1 MIDFRRLHLK
11 TIEQRLLWLSHW
23 MIHNANHVRPK
34 VDGIKIGGHQASS
47 ASMVSIMT
55 ALYFSALRPED
66 RVAVKPHASPVFHA
80 IHYLMGNQTRE
91 KMENFRGLGGVQSYP
106 SRTKDIDDVDFSTG
120 SVGLGV
126 GITALA
132 SIVQDFI
139 RAKEWGD
146 DLACGHM
153 VALMGDAELDEGNI
167 YETLQEGWKNDLRNC
182 WWIIDY
188 NRQSLD
194 GIVREGLFE
203 RIEKIFDAFGWDVVR
218 VKYGALQR
226 TAFEEPGGD
235 RLRDW
240 IDRCPN
246 QDYAALTFMGGA
258 VWRKRLMDDLG
269 DQGDIS
275 SLIDRRSD
283 SELAALMENLGGNCV
298 ETMADAFAR
307 IDPDRPTCFLAYTI
321 KGWGT
326 PIAGHKD
333 NHGGLM
339 NSKQFADW
347 QAHMGIA
354 AGQEWEPFASVG
366 DIPGLKQFLANVPF
380 FSKGPRRHDDA
391 HIDVPP
397 IEIDSA
403 REISTQAA
411 FGKILDDLAKGE
423 SKLAARIL
431 TTSPDVTG
439 TTSLGPWVNRRKLFA
454 REAMADAFIEYR
466 IPSTAKW
473 EFTPKGQHVELGI
486 AEMNLFLL
494 LGAAGLSHS
503 LFGKRLI
510 PIGTVY
516 DPFVCR
522 GLDAL
527 NYACYQ
533 DARFIIVGTPSGIT
547 LAPEGGAHQSIGTP
561 LIGMSQDG
569 LAAFEPAFADELA
582 VIMEW
587 AFDYLQ
593 RDGEGQR
600 DERTWLRDE
609 TGGSVYLRLTTKPL
623 EQPAKRVDDD
633 FRQGAIDGAYWLR
646 KPGPNCAVVIAYQGA
661 VADEAIAAAGVIGEA
676 RRDIGVLAVTSA
688 DRLNAG
694 WTAAQRE
701 RARQSESAESYR
713 DAARSPASRLR
724 HRYRHRRTPGDLV
737 LAGRRC
743 GAPDDLPRRRA
754 FWTNRNDPRSI
765 PPFPRRQAVADAVSQ
780 PVDCWETASGRSN
793 THFPLAGT
801 KRSRMKDTFA
811 GFATAVIEYGRFRNT
826 PSWGYHLGVFIVI
839 RAIFMLLTIKRWR
852 QRCIF
857 LCKPTN
863 STGTGI
869 CLINRFD
876 CARECLRINYAGRL
890 AYPALASATNMTICI
905 LPICSGVMTA
915 QRNSTDRSASCRRRV
930 PHFYTTSSVRHS
942 PMPAISS
949 HRESGKGHVC
959 A

>member
-1 MIDFRRLHLK
+1 MIPDPRHLK

-23 MIHNANHVRPK
+23 MIHHANHIRPK
-34 VDGIKIGGHQASS
+34 VDGIKVGGHQASS

-80 IHYLMGNQTRE
+80 IQYLMGNQTRE
-91 KMENFRGLGGVQSYP
+91 KMEAFRGWGGVQSYP
-106 SRTKDIDDVDFSTG
+106 SRTKDVDDVDFSTG

-126 GITALA
+126 AITSFAAL
-132 SIVQDFI
+132 VQDYVA
-139 RAKEWGD
+139 AKDWGA
-146 DLACGHM
+146 DLPLGRM
-153 VALMGDAELDEGNI
+153 VALMGDAELDEGNV
-167 YETLQEGWKNDLRNC
+167 YEALQEGWKNDLRNC

-203 RIEKIFDAFGWDVVR
+203 RVEKIFDAFGWDVVR
-218 VKYGALQR
+218 VKYGAIQR
-226 TAFEEPGGD
+226 AAFEEPGGAA
-235 RLRDW
+235 LRDW

-246 QDYAALTFMGGA
+246 AEYSALTYMGGA
-258 VWRKRLMDDLG
+258 VWRQRLMDDLG
-269 DQGDIS
+269 DQGELTA
-275 SLIDRRSD
+275 LIDRRSD
-283 SELAALMENLGGNCV
+283 AELAALMENLGGNCV
-298 ETMADAFAR
+298 QTMAETFAA
-307 IDPDRPTCFLAYTI
+307 IDHDRPTCFLAYTI

-339 NSKQFADW
+339 TKAQMADW
-347 QAHMGIA
+347 QRHMGVPE
-354 AGQEWEPFASVG
+354 GQEWEPFAGVPDVAALQG
-366 DIPGLKQFLANVPF
+366 FLDRVPF
-380 FSKGPRRHDDA
+380 FARGRRRFADA
-391 HIDVPP
+391 RLPAPAIAIATD
-397 IEIDSA
+397 

-411 FGKILDDLAKGE
+411 FGKILDDLAKGD
-423 SKLAARIL
+423 SALAARIV

-454 REAMADAFIEYR
+454 RTSQKDAFIEHR

-473 EFTPKGQHVELGI
+473 EFTPRGQHIELGI

-516 DPFVCR
+516 DPFVHR

-533 DARFIIVGTPSGIT
+533 DARFIIVGTPSGVT

-561 LIGMSQDG
+561 LTGMAQDG
-569 LAAFEPAFADELA
+569 LASFEPAFADELA
-582 VIMEW
+582 VILEW

-593 RDGEGQR
+593 RDGEGDP

-623 EQPAKRVDDD
+623 EQPGKRHDDA

-646 KPGPNCAVVIAYQGA
+646 PPGPNCEVVIAYQGA
-661 VADEAIAAAGVIGEA
+661 VADEAIAAAGMIAGA

-701 RARQSESAESYR
+701 RARGNRAALSHAERLFAPLPRHCSLVTVLDGHPATLGWLGAVAGHRTIAHGVEHFGQTGTIGDLYRHFRIDR
-713 DAARSPASRLR
+713 DALVASVNGL
-724 HRYRHRRTPGDLV
+724 TSG
-737 LAGRRC
+737 
-743 GAPDDLPRRRA
+743 
-754 FWTNRNDPRSI
+754 PRS
-765 PPFPRRQAVADAVSQ
+765 
-780 PVDCWETASGRSN
+780 G
-793 THFPLAGT
+793 
-801 KRSRMKDTFA
+801 
-811 GFATAVIEYGRFRNT
+811 
-826 PSWGYHLGVFIVI
+826 
-839 RAIFMLLTIKRWR
+839 
-852 QRCIF
+852 
-857 LCKPTN
+857 
-863 STGTGI
+863 
-869 CLINRFD
+869 
-876 CARECLRINYAGRL
+876 
-890 AYPALASATNMTICI
+890 
-905 LPICSGVMTA
+905 
-915 QRNSTDRSASCRRRV
+915 
-930 PHFYTTSSVRHS
+930 
-942 PMPAISS
+942 
-949 HRESGKGHVC
+949 
-959 A
+959 